1 MILLGLSMYPYL
13 KIFGFVTALQF
24 NIRSHLGGGGEGGG
38 VVERNSIGYNFLI
51 VDG

>member
-24 NIRSHLGGGGEGGG
+24 NIRSHLGGEGGG
-38 VVERNSIGYNFLI
+38 GRSCGEKQHWI
-51 VDG
+51 

>member
-24 NIRSHLGGGGEGGG
+24 NIRSHLGGGGG

>member
-24 NIRSHLGGGGEGGG
+24 NIRSHLGGGGGG

>member
-24 NIRSHLGGGGEGGG
+24 KGVRGGGGGGK
-38 VVERNSIGYNFLI
+38 ELWRETALDIIS
-51 VDG
+51 

>member
-24 NIRSHLGGGGEGGG
+24 NIRSHLGGGGGGRSCG
-38 VVERNSIGYNFLI
+38 EKQHWI
-51 VDG
+51 

>member
-24 NIRSHLGGGGEGGG
+24 NIRSHLGGGG

>member
-24 NIRSHLGGGGEGGG
+24 NIRSHLGGGGGSCGEKQHW
-38 VVERNSIGYNFLI
+38 I
-51 VDG
+51 

>member
-24 NIRSHLGGGGEGGG
+24 NIRSHLGGGGGE
-38 VVERNSIGYNFLI
+38 ELWRETALDIIS
-51 VDG
+51 

>member
-24 NIRSHLGGGGEGGG
+24 NIF
-38 VVERNSIGYNFLI
+38 NNFLI

>member
-24 NIRSHLGGGGEGGG
+24 NIRSHLGG

>member
-24 NIRSHLGGGGEGGG
+24 NIRSHLGGGRGE
-38 VVERNSIGYNFLI
+38 ELWRETALDIIS
-51 VDG
+51 

>member
-24 NIRSHLGGGGEGGG
+24 NIRSHLGGGGSCGEKQHW
-38 VVERNSIGYNFLI
+38 I
-51 VDG
+51 

>member
-24 NIRSHLGGGGEGGG
+24 NIRSHLGGGGGGSCG
-38 VVERNSIGYNFLI
+38 EKQHWI
-51 VDG
+51 

>member
-1 MILLGLSMYPYL
+1 MYPYL

-24 NIRSHLGGGGEGGG
+24 NIRSHGGGGEG

>member
-24 NIRSHLGGGGEGGG
+24 NIRSHLGGGGGG
-38 VVERNSIGYNFLI
+38 EELWRETALDIIS
-51 VDG
+51 

>member
-24 NIRSHLGGGGEGGG
+24 NIRSYLGGGGGGG
-38 VVERNSIGYNFLI
+38 RSCGEKQHWI
-51 VDG
+51 

>member
-1 MILLGLSMYPYL
+1 MYPYL

-24 NIRSHLGGGGEGGG
+24 NIRSRGGGGGGKG

>member
-1 MILLGLSMYPYL
+1 MILLGLSMYPFL

-24 NIRSHLGGGGEGGG
+24 NIRSHLGGGEGGG

>member
-1 MILLGLSMYPYL
+1 MYPYL

-24 NIRSHLGGGGEGGG
+24 NIRSHGGGGGRSCGEKQH
-38 VVERNSIGYNFLI
+38 GYNFLI